1 MPGLLGIRR
10 AARQGGRLCRSGA
23 GRNLHRTPQRQLFWG
38 DGTAIVRNS
47 AAAARGRD
55 CLPAGAHPGREP
67 AMSVE
72 ILVNVAP
79 REMRAAILEN
89 GVVQEIYIERASR
102 RGLVSNL
109 YKGRVSRVL
118 PGMQAAFVEI
128 GLQRTAFLHAAD
140 IAGKS
145 AAD

>member
-1 MPGLLGIRR
+1 
-10 AARQGGRLCRSGA
+10 
-23 GRNLHRTPQRQLFWG
+23 
-38 DGTAIVRNS
+38 
-47 AAAARGRD
+47 
-55 CLPAGAHPGREP
+55 
-67 AMSVE
+67 MSIE

-79 REMRAAILEN
+79 RETRAAILEN

-128 GLQRTAFLHAAD
+128 GLERTAFLHAAD
-140 IAGKS
+140 IAAKH
-145 AAD
+145 ADDTMMGVPGASMPPVEDIRRLVNAGR